1 MRSAS
6 LFWGAA
12 LVILGGLFLL
22 GNLGIIKADIWGVIW
37 PTALILLGIWLL
49 WGRLFRRGP
58 TSEHASVPLEGATRA
73 QVRLSHGAGRLMI
86 SAGAGEADLVEG
98 EFDGGL
104 DLRSRRQDDLLE
116 ADLRSPIR
124 GWSFL
129 DWGGRGLEW
138 NLRLNQQVLLNLKL
152 ETGASESILDLSE
165 LRVGELNL
173 QSGASS
179 TELTVPAHA
188 VYTRVKIS
196 GGAASFKV
204 RVPPGVAASIRFSGS
219 LVSLDVDRQR
229 FSPSGNLYQ
238 SPDFAIAENKVEL
251 IFEVGAASVDV
262 R

>member
-6 LFWGAA
+6 LFWGVA

-22 GNLGIIKADIWGVIW
+22 GNLGIIKVDVWGVIW

-58 TSEHASVPLEGATRA
+58 SSEHASVPLEGATRA

-86 SAGAGEADLVEG
+86 SAGAGETDLVEG

-104 DLRSRRQDDLLE
+104 DVRTRRQDDLLE
-116 ADLRSPIR
+116 ADLRSPIH
-124 GWSFL
+124 GWSFW

-138 NLRLNQQVLLNLKL
+138 SVRFHHLVPLNLKL

-165 LRVGELNL
+165 LRVDELSL

-179 TELTVPAHA
+179 TELTLPAHA
-188 VYTRVKIS
+188 VYTRAKIS

-204 RVPPGVAASIRFSGS
+204 RVPPGVAASIRFSGG
-219 LVSLDVDRQR
+219 LASLDVDRQR
-229 FSPSGNLYQ
+229 FPPSGNLYQ

-251 IFEVGAASVDV
+251 TFEVGAASVDV